1 MHKYL
6 LPLQALLTP
15 KVAPGQCFP
24 LEGHSGWVDIQLHHP
39 IELTGFT
46 IEHIP
51 SSIAYNV
58 SSAPKTISLVGL
70 TPPTTHLAKGDTFTP
85 GKVHG
90 PFKYDVN
97 SNSAVQTFSIFAS
110 ESEPVQ
116 HVRLQVGKEYVTG
129 LARACSLCLL
139 SMPASL
145 QQLATDHTGT
155 VMSH

>member
-1 MHKYL
+1 M
-6 LPLQALLTP
+6 TP

-24 LEGHSGWVDIQLHHP
+24 LNGESGWVDIQLHHP
-39 IELTGFT
+39 IELTGFS

-58 SSAPKTISLVGL
+58 SSAPKIVSLVGL
-70 TPPTTHLAKGDTFTP
+70 TPPTTHLAKGGTFTP

-97 SNSAVQTFSIFAS
+97 SNAVQTYSIFAE

-116 HVRLQVGKEYVTG
+116 HVRLQV
-129 LARACSLCLL
+129 R
-139 SMPASL
+139 
-145 QQLATDHTGT
+145 QI
-155 VMSH
+155 